1 MITDANKTPLPIKNK
16 ANDTKIM
23 LTKALINS
31 ERVWWWPIILRVTEL
46 LDFVNHPV
54 LQKTRQRTKF

>member
-31 ERVWWWPIILRVTEL
+31 ERV
-46 LDFVNHPV
+46 
-54 LQKTRQRTKF
+54 